1 LPRLF
6 FACPTH
12 SNDDML
18 RETETIRPEGPGGME
33 GTHLPVITRLPPQ
46 EVDALVFGTEAGRG
60 PQSMS
65 TRVERMLAQCRRQRG
80 VMALV
85 CVHVEGVGAAG
96 ETLPATL
103 RRQACEDLV
112 HRMRSRVRGSDLVVQ
127 ESETDAGVL
136 MAGAG
141 LEAAQ
146 RVARRFGQALSGT
159 YRVGERLLEV
169 TVRVGHAAYPEDGTL
184 GAELVRR
191 ARERMRA

>member
-1 LPRLF
+1 
-6 FACPTH
+6 
-12 SNDDML
+12 ML
-18 RETETIRPEGPGGME
+18 RETETTRPAGPGGKE
-33 GTHLPVITRLPPQ
+33 GTHPPVTTRLPPH
-46 EVDALVFGTEAGRG
+46 EVDALVFGREAGRG

-85 CVHVEGVGAAG
+85 CVHVEDVGVAD
-96 ETLPATL
+96 ETLPAAV

-127 ESETDAGVL
+127 ESESVAGVL

-159 YRVGERLLEV
+159 YRVGKRLVEV
-169 TVRVGHAAYPEDGTL
+169 TVRVGHSAYPEDGTL
-184 GAELVRR
+184 GAELVLR
-191 ARERMRA
+191 ARERMGA